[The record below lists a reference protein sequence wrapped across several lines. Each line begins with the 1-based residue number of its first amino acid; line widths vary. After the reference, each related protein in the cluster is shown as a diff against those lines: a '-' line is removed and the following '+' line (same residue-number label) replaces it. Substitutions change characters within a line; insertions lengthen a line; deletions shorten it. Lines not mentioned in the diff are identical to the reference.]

1 MIAMIQVVAGIIFDS
16 KGRFLLARRPVG
28 KVYEG
33 FWEFPGGKIEK
44 NEIASEALIR
54 ELQEELGITP
64 KKMQSWVQKK
74 FRYPHGDV
82 CIEFFKVSDWTGE
95 LKPLE
100 NQKLHWQKLKCLD
113 VAPVLEPN
121 IPILKSLHLPD
132 SYLITNLQSLGE
144 AQFFENLSNAVTQ
157 APQFIQV
164 REKNLSMS
172 ELEAFTKDV
181 LSVCRSSGSKV
192 FLNSHIDL
200 GVKLG
205 VDGIHLNSMQLKTM
219 THRPDF
225 ELCAGSCHNKG
236 DLERVDALG
245 LDFAVLSPVKVTSS
259 HPGGIP
265 LGWKTFNTL
274 LDGVNTPIYALGG
287 LSAGDLKDA
296 WAYGAVG
303 TAMLRE
309 AW

>member
-100 NQKLHWQKLKCLD
+100 NQKLH
-113 VAPVLEPN
+113 
-121 IPILKSLHLPD
+121 
-132 SYLITNLQSLGE
+132 
-144 AQFFENLSNAVTQ
+144 
-157 APQFIQV
+157 
-164 REKNLSMS
+164 
-172 ELEAFTKDV
+172 
-181 LSVCRSSGSKV
+181 
-192 FLNSHIDL
+192 
-200 GVKLG
+200 
-205 VDGIHLNSMQLKTM
+205 
-219 THRPDF
+219 
-225 ELCAGSCHNKG
+225 
-236 DLERVDALG
+236 
-245 LDFAVLSPVKVTSS
+245 
-259 HPGGIP
+259 
-265 LGWKTFNTL
+265 
-274 LDGVNTPIYALGG
+274 
-287 LSAGDLKDA
+287 
-296 WAYGAVG
+296 
-303 TAMLRE
+303 
-309 AW
+309 